1 MDTKVKLSTLWI
13 VVMFNMVFAD
23 ILSFMLPNFLQRLM
37 SGNAENIQITEE
49 LLLIFAVALEI
60 PIAMIFLSRVLPY
73 KVNQRVNS
81 VAALFTVLFI
91 VGGGSLAYHYLF
103 FATIEIVCLL
113 SILIYVYN
121 WQEVF
126 Q

>member
-23 ILSFMLPNFLQRLM
+23 ILSFMLANFLQGLM

-60 PIAMIFLSRVLPY
+60 PIVMIFLSRALPY
-73 KVNQRVNS
+73 KVNQGINAIAS
-81 VAALFTVLFI
+81 LFTILLI

-103 FATIEIVCLL
+103 FATIEIICLL
-113 SILIYVYN
+113 SILIYVYQ
-121 WQEVF
+121 WEETSQ
-126 Q
+126 